1 MGLTV
6 RVMWIVLTVWIAGAL
21 PASSATRHVVM
32 LFDERPEL
40 PGLAALDAEFT
51 RTLAFDSADHIE
63 FYREAMDLSRFG
75 SNAYQ
80 TLLKEFLRAKYADKK
95 IDVAVAAIGPALD
108 FLIKYG
114 EVIFPGSPIVFCGI
128 DRREFGDRTLPPH
141 VRGVVAK
148 REYAPTL
155 ELALRIHPQ
164 TKRVAVVGGTSEFDT
179 RLLKE
184 AREEFH
190 VYEDRL
196 AFTYL
201 TTLPLQQLLTE
212 LSQLPPQTIVLFTTF
227 FRDGAGEAFVPHDVV

>member
-1 MGLTV
+1 MRLCTAI
-6 RVMWIVLTVWIAGAL
+6 RVMCIVLIVWIAGAL
-21 PASSATRHVVM
+21 PASSATRRVVM

-51 RTLAFDSADHIE
+51 RTLASDSADRIE
-63 FYREAMDLSRFG
+63 LYREAMDLSRFG
-75 SNAYQ
+75 SDAYQ

-114 EVIFPGSPIVFCGI
+114 DAIFPGSPIVFCGI

-141 VRGVVAK
+141 VRGVLAK

-155 ELALRIHPQ
+155 ELALRVHPQ

-190 VYEDRL
+190 VYE
-196 AFTYL
+196 
-201 TTLPLQQLLTE
+201 
-212 LSQLPPQTIVLFTTF
+212 
-227 FRDGAGEAFVPHDVV
+227 